1 MNEREMSITM
11 KLIDEVSKTMNSIEG
26 GLQRFANSATET
38 GQKMKSFARE
48 LGTIGNTL
56 TAVGAA
62 ITGPLLLAF
71 NSAGKYSADVQRELN
86 NLHTTANAFQ
96 VTLAQALVPVMNQ
109 LSNILA
115 NLLSMWNS
123 LGPTQQALI
132 IQTIFMIGVFIALSG
147 VIVNCTRGMISYTAS
162 ILKVTG
168 ATTAFISANLAAVA
182 VWALIIIAVGT
193 LIVLMWK
200 FKAVSDAVL
209 NTLELGVKAVY
220 IGFLRLIEGVIMVVN
235 GLLFVV
241 EKMWQVFDKI
251 YTFFNK
257 GAKPAAAGIEDLRM
271 KLNDFVT
278 FAETDIGRVEKK
290 MENIFGGEGDW
301 AAGFDDMKTKIGS
314 LFSGLTNPV
323 NPDFFAGLKGGLNA
337 GAADT
342 SVQDYITKQA
352 ESIAQ
357 SRAMWQAWNDEKLSG
372 ALAAM
377 QRENEFLSLG
387 LDAQQK
393 AHQSM
398 WTAVGQ
404 MRDAFAAGMSDLAMS
419 MINGAIQAR
428 EFFNQL
434 GQQMLKILI
443 DWGIQKAI
451 NFALAQVMH
460 AAEVAIAT
468 ATGAAIAAAWAPAAA
483 MVSLATLGANSGPAI
498 AGMTSAA
505 ATAQMLAIPKA
516 EEGATI
522 RGSRFGSL
530 VIAGENYK
538 QENIQPLDRSGD
550 SSRSRAVHV
559 ELHINYY
566 NPVCLSEQGLDE
578 HSQKVASK
586 VSDILE
592 SDIGRS

>member
-26 GLQRFANSATET
+26 GLQRFANSAKEV
-38 GQKMKSFARE
+38 GQQMKSFGRD
-48 LGTIGNTL
+48 LSQIGNTL
-56 TAVGAA
+56 SVLGAA

-71 NSAGKYSADVQRELN
+71 NSAGKYSATVKRQID
-86 NLHTTANAFQ
+86 NLKITTDAFQ
-96 VTLAQALVPVMNQ
+96 LSLAQALVPVIEKLNTV
-109 LSNILA
+109 LG
-115 NLLSMWNS
+115 NLLRMWQS
-123 LGPTQQALI
+123 LSPRQQELIVQGLFMTGVFLAIDGIVIKLADSFMRWGGAILSVASRLVLLALAHPVLALI
-132 IQTIFMIGVFIALSG
+132 L
-147 VIVNCTRGMISYTAS
+147 
-162 ILKVTG
+162 
-168 ATTAFISANLAAVA
+168 LAVG
-182 VWALIIIAVGT
+182 ALIVIFLKFHNVATNTLNAIEIAVR
-193 LIVLMWK
+193 
-200 FKAVSDAVL
+200 
-209 NTLELGVKAVY
+209 AVY
-220 IGFLRLIEGVIMVVN
+220 IGFLKLIEGVIMVAN
-235 GLLFVV
+235 GLLLVV

-251 YTFFNK
+251 YGFFNK
-257 GAKPAAAGIEDLRM
+257 GAKPAAQGIEDLRM

-278 FAETDIGRVEKK
+278 FAEQDIGRVETK
-290 MENIFGGEGDW
+290 MANAFGGEGDI
-301 AAGFDDMKTKIGS
+301 AAGFDDLKQKING
-314 LFSGLTNPV
+314 LFSGLTNPIS
-323 NPDFFAGLKGGLNA
+323 PDFFSGMQGGLNA
-337 GAADT
+337 GAGDAY
-342 SVQDYITKQA
+342 VQDSIMKQQ

-357 SRAMWQAWNDEKLSG
+357 QRALWNAWHNEKT
-372 ALAAM
+372 AMAMAAQ

-483 MVSLATLGANSGPAI
+483 MVSLATLGANSVPAI
-498 AGMTSAA
+498 AGMTSAS
-505 ATAQMLAIPKA
+505 ATAQMLAIPRA

-550 SSRSRAVHV
+550 GSRSKAVHV